1 MHFLNLLA
9 VIIPGSATV
18 VSFPTET
25 TPENSITVLAPKL
38 LDKRYDY
45 IYLFAFGGSG
55 CPSNNFQ
62 SFTLSSVRGCQAV
75 TNRGSIAWT
84 RTSNGL

>member
-1 MHFLNLLA
+1 MNFLNLLA
-9 VIIPGSATV
+9 VITSGPATV

-25 TPENSITVLAPKL
+25 TPENPITVLAPEL
-38 LDKRYDY
+38 LDKRHDY
-45 IYLFAFGGSG
+45 IHLFAFGGSG
-55 CPSNNFQ
+55 CPSNSFQ

-84 RTSNGL
+84 RTSNDL